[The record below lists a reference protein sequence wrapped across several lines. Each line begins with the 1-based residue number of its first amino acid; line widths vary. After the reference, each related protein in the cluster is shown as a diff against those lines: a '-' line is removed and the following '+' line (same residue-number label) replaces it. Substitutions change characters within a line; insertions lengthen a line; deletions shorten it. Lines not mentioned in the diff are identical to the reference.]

1 MIMGGILDKI
11 GDSLKGISQGMA
23 RSREAAVC
31 NAEKRLRIQRLKINI
46 RDLRAEKER
55 LMNMLSYKIYER
67 YVQGTLQD
75 TELLAACQSI
85 KMIQMQIDE
94 RWTEINSINGEE

>member
-1 MIMGGILDKI
+1 
-11 GDSLKGISQGMA
+11 MA

-31 NAEKRLRIQRLKINI
+31 SAEKRLRIERLKINI

-55 LMNMLSYKIYER
+55 LMNMLSHKIYER

-94 RWTEINSINGEE
+94 RWTEVNSINGED